1 MAESEDQD
9 TESEKPE
16 VAAAAVEAP
25 APESPKKGRGLAG
38 RLVVFLL
45 LIAALLA
52 GAGYGALIFRD
63 KDERIE
69 AAATVVEAGTEEAR
83 ALWDNARARIAG
95 LTGEQQGDAQPESA
109 PRSGPADSVA
119 ETTTRDSGEAT
130 QALKSE
136 EKHEEQTAEKPAEK
150 PPESPTP
157 SVGAGAETQNTVRE
171 TAIPAPETVKGP
183 EKEQATEPTR
193 EPVTAA
199 PPGPGPALTGRDFTA
214 LSAKLEET
222 AELARRALAAAEQ
235 AGARAAG
242 GAHDAARKDELSA
255 LDLASALE
263 GRIDTLGDELKSLR
277 ERLESPKNETRAAP
291 VAGGS
296 SGEAAT
302 VVIAFALQKEL
313 AAGRPFVD
321 EIAALQRTG
330 ADPALLAAL
339 VPMAETGAPTG
350 AALHA
355 LFVPF
360 EKKIRAEEH
369 AAGQDLATHILHGA
383 SKLVR
388 VRPSGETH
396 SETPDGY
403 LARIDSALTH
413 DDFIAAQTAFDAL
426 PEADR
431 AQAGE
436 FADLLRKRAS
446 AEKAAYDLLH
456 GAIAALGGV
465 KK

>member
-1 MAESEDQD
+1 MAEPEDQD
-9 TESEKPE
+9 KEAEKPE
-16 VAAAAVEAP
+16 VVTETVDAP
-25 APESPKKGRGLAG
+25 DPESPKKSRGLAG
-38 RLVVFLL
+38 RFFVSLL

-52 GAGYGALIFRD
+52 GAGYGALTFRD

-69 AAATVVEAGTEEAR
+69 AAATIVEAGTEEAR
-83 ALWDNARARIAG
+83 ALWDDARARIAG
-95 LTGEQQGDAQPESA
+95 LTGEKKDEAQPESA
-109 PRSGPADSVA
+109 PPSGPADSVA
-119 ETTTRDSGEAT
+119 EATMRETAEAT
-130 QALKSE
+130 QAGKSE
-136 EKHEEQTAEKPAEK
+136 EKHEEQTAEKPSEK
-150 PPESPTP
+150 PVDPPALSP
-157 SVGAGAETQNTVRE
+157 E
-171 TAIPAPETVKGP
+171 TAKGP
-183 EKEQATEPTR
+183 EKAPATEPAK
-193 EPVTAA
+193 EPETATSTA
-199 PPGPGPALTGRDFTA
+199 TSTAPGPALMERNFAA
-214 LSAKLEET
+214 LSAKLDET
-222 AELARRALAAAEQ
+222 AELARRALVVAEQ
-235 AGARAAG
+235 AAAHADGGAREG
-242 GAHDAARKDELSA
+242 ARKDELSA

-263 GRIDTLGDELKSLR
+263 GRVDSIGDELKSLR

-291 VAGGS
+291 VASGP

-313 AAGRPFVD
+313 TAGRPFVD

-330 ADPALLAAL
+330 ADPALLSTLA
-339 VPMAETGAPTG
+339 PMAETGAPTG

-355 LFVPF
+355 LFLPF

-388 VRPSGETH
+388 VRPSGGTH
-396 SETPDGY
+396 PDTPDGY
-403 LARIDSALTH
+403 LARIDAALTH

-436 FADLLRKRAS
+436 FAELLRKRAS

-465 KK
+465 RK

>member
-1 MAESEDQD
+1 MAEPEDQD
-9 TESEKPE
+9 TEAEKSE
-16 VAAAAVEAP
+16 VAAATVETP
-25 APESPKKGRGLAG
+25 APESPKKSRGLAG
-38 RLVVFLL
+38 RLIVFLL

-52 GAGYGALIFRD
+52 GAGYGALTFRD

-95 LTGEQQGDAQPESA
+95 LTGDAQPEPA

-119 ETTTRDSGEAT
+119 ETTTRDSAEAT

-150 PPESPTP
+150 PMEAPTP
-157 SVGAGAETQNTVRE
+157 SAGAETQSATRE
-171 TAIPAPETVKGP
+171 NAMPAPEILKGP
-183 EKEQATEPTR
+183 EKAQATEPTR
-193 EPVTAA
+193 EPVTATPTA
-199 PPGPGPALTGRDFTA
+199 PGPALTGRDFTA
-214 LSAKLEET
+214 LSTKLEET

-235 AGARAAG
+235 AGAHAAG
-242 GAHDAARKDELSA
+242 GARDAARKDELSA

-263 GRIDTLGDELKSLR
+263 GRVDALGDELKSLR

-339 VPMAETGAPTG
+339 APMAETGAPTG

-355 LFVPF
+355 LFLPF

-369 AAGQDLATHILHGA
+369 VAGQDLATHILHGA

-388 VRPSGETH
+388 VRPSGGETH

-403 LARIDSALTH
+403 LARIDSALNH

-436 FADLLRKRAS
+436 FAESLRKRAS